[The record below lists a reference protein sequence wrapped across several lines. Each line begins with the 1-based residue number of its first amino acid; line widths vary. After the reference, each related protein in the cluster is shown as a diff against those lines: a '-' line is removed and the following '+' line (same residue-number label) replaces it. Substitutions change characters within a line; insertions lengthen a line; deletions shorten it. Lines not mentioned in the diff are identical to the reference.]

1 MNKCFII
8 GNLTADPEL
17 RTTTSG
23 KQVCSFT
30 VAVNR
35 RQKNGNENQADF
47 FRVSVWNQ
55 LAEVCQKYL
64 AKGRKVSVVGRVSVE
79 EYTDKSGKLR
89 SNLCLL
95 AEDVEFISPK
105 SEAAEIAN
113 KAQETAYQDVTK
125 AVEDQLPF

>member
-1 MNKCFII
+1 MNKIALI

-17 RTTTSG
+17 RTTTTG

-64 AKGRKVSVVGRVSVE
+64 GKGRKVSVVGRVSVE

-89 SNLCLL
+89 SNLCLM

-105 SEAAEIAN
+105 SDPAEITN

>member
-1 MNKCFII
+1 MNRAFII

-17 RTTTSG
+17 RTTTTG

-105 SEAAEIAN
+105 TEAAEIAN

>member
-79 EYTDKSGKLR
+79 EYTDKSGKMR